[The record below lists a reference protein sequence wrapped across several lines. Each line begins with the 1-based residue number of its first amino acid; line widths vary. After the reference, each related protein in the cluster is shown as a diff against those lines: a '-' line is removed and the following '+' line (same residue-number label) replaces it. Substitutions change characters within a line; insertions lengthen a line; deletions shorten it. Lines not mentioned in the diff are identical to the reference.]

1 MAIPGSSDGQ
11 EVIRRGSISPQS
23 NDKTSFDFTGGLPTV
38 GDETDVVPANHI
50 VTILSISW
58 CDQGD
63 VAELIYLQLL
73 CGAHPGTGLVN
84 LLDQAPLTALG
95 TYIWNE
101 KIVLIGGDALK
112 TTFASAANVDIVYTY
127 LDQDWS

>member
-11 EVIRRGSISPQS
+11 EVIRRGTMHNQS
-23 NDKTSFDFTGGLPTV
+23 NDHTSIDFTGGLPTV
-38 GDETDVVPANHI
+38 GDETDTVAANHI
-50 VTILSISW
+50 ITILSITW

-63 VAELIYLQLL
+63 AAELIYLFWEGDSKHIRLL
-73 CGAHPGTGLVN
+73 HE
-84 LLDQAPLTALG
+84 APLAAYG

-101 KIVLIGGDALK
+101 KIVLIGGDQL
-112 TTFASAANVDIVYTY
+112 TTHLGGTGNCDIYYTY